1 MTNEEWLNRYE
12 KQLILRGVDKKFA
25 RATRDAASENV
36 DLAFSPEDAADDE
49 LSYMAADCELPSCYY
64 Q

>member
-1 MTNEEWLNRYE
+1 MTPEEWLDRYE

-25 RATRDAASENV
+25 KETRDAASENV

-49 LSYMAADCELPSCYY
+49 LSYMAEDSEYPSCCY